1 MMSDTLRYDNE
12 HGLVRKCVKKQGQN
26 KAWRDQGDQKS
37 LLRDYVRILNTLD
50 IASSH

>member
-12 HGLVRKCVKKQGQN
+12 HDLVGKCVKKQSQN

-37 LLRDYVRILNTLD
+37 LLRD
-50 IASSH
+50 